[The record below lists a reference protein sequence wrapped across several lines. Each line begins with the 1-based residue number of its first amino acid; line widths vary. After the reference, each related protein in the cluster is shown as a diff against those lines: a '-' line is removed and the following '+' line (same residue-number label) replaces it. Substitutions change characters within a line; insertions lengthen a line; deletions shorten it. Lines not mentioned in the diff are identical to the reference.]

1 MVDFQVPTPGGASYV
16 APNVSFDW
24 IGKLLDNYT
33 QGMQQAKAQQSMN
46 AFPQGVPIDPRTGQ
60 PDINAIANTAARI
73 GGLPA
78 VQQYL
83 PFLYGAQQNQQL
95 ANVLTGGGQPQAP
108 PAPAP
113 NNAASPQTL
122 TPAPVSRG
130 TQAAPAAPSAPFMG
144 GQPVAQGDQA
154 PDNLRSIVTESF
166 GPDRDMSRFIP
177 GFARMMNVDADQPL
191 SDNQAR
197 DVRFRLGQYKIA
209 RGEGQPM
216 VGGNRPQVGVSEDV
230 SQPTQA
236 TSAAEQNVNAPLARQ
251 AQAAAQAAEN
261 SPEVQRLRQEAK
273 RNLTAGIYASD
284 TRTGGSP
291 EKGKIFTDNAHEL
304 NARAD
309 RMVDAAVKAGEFTG
323 EQKRNLRPETAIDY
337 ERAKTIAEEEA
348 KASLKEYTGI
358 QARAQN
364 YEGSMKRYLGVIKGI
379 LNSPGVYTG
388 IGAEAALDFNKIKAI
403 FGDTR
408 AAALQEAM
416 KKGTSQSVLDQI
428 TQQREEMSG
437 SGLTAVRIFAQQLQ
451 LMMNA
456 SPSLETTLV
465 GNRILAEIADRM
477 GKYSSD
483 VAQMARDWRRDPKNK
498 DVLGTGFDQMLSDY
512 AKKNPVFT
520 QIELSH
526 PEILGAPTIPG
537 TVVASNSP
545 MQILNWTRA
554 MGLNKGDPFRTAD
567 GRIKAAP

>member
-1 MVDFQVPTPGGASYV
+1 MADFYVPTPGGASYV
-16 APNVSFDW
+16 APNVQFNW
-24 IGKLLDNYT
+24 LGNLLDQYT
-33 QGMQQAKAQQSMN
+33 GGMQQAKAQQSMN

-60 PDINAIANTAARI
+60 PDITAITNTAARI

-236 TSAAEQNVNAPLARQ
+236 VSAAEQNVNAPLARQ
-251 AQAAAQAAEN
+251 AQAETLAAEN
-261 SPEVQRLRQEAK
+261 SPEVQALRQEAK
-273 RNLTAGIYASD
+273 RNRAAGIYASD
-284 TRTGGSP
+284 PRQGGTP
-291 EKGKIFTDNAHEL
+291 EKGKIFTDNADKID
-304 NARAD
+304 ARAD
-309 RMVDAAVKAGEFTG
+309 RLVEARKAAAEPTV
-323 EQKRNLRPETAIDY
+323 EQKGARDIALIDQA
-337 ERAKTIAEEEA
+337 RAKTIAEEEA